1 MTKTLYILPVV
12 LSVLIGCN
20 GCSDNKGA
28 SSTTDYNQVQQDL
41 IDESK
46 KQHQKEVKAI
56 QKFIKEKGW
65 PMQETKT
72 GLQYW
77 IYEPGNG
84 EQGALNK
91 IATISYT
98 ITLLDGT
105 ECYKASDNNPKQ
117 FKIGQDNV
125 ESGLH
130 EAVQLMHVGD
140 RARFILPS
148 HLAFGFTGDSG
159 KIPQNASVVYDVHLL
174 MIQ

>member
-1 MTKTLYILPVV
+1 MKNALIV
-12 LSVLIGCN
+12 LSFVGTVLFGCN
-20 GCSDNKGA
+20 GCSDKKQT
-28 SSTTDYNQVQQDL
+28 SSATDYNQVQQDL

-46 KQHQKEVKAI
+46 KQHQKEIKAI
-56 QKFIKEKGW
+56 KKFIKEKDW

-77 IYEPGNG
+77 IYEKGAG
-84 EQGALNK
+84 QQGALNK

-105 ECYKASDNNPKQ
+105 ECYTASDNNPKQ

-140 RARFILPS
+140 RGRFVLPS

-159 KIPQNASVVYDVHLL
+159 KIPQNASVVYDIHLL